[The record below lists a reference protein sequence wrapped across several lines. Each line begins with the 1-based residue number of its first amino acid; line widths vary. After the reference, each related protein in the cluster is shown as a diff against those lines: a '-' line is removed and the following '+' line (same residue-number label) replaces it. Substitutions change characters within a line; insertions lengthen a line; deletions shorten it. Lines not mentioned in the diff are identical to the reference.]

1 LRYEVETS
9 PAYSVLKVL
18 LENGEGIVAE
28 AGAMMAMKGNIEV
41 QTKTAGGILKGLLR
55 KLAVGETIFLNT
67 FTAREGSGII
77 WLAPSIPGDIT
88 YIQLKGNGLLVQDT
102 GYLAHYGAVDYELN
116 WRGIRGLLAEGNIV
130 WLRLYGDGGV
140 WVNSYGGIIC
150 KELGVG
156 ETIIVDNN
164 HLVAFDDTV
173 TLNIKKF
180 GGWKSFLFGGEG
192 IVVELKGPG
201 KVYMQTRI
209 LPLLAEVI
217 NRFLPKK

>member
-1 LRYEVETS
+1 MRYEVETS

-18 LENGEGIVAE
+18 LESGEGIVAE

-55 KLAVGETIFLNT
+55 KLAVGESIFLNT
-67 FTAREGSGII
+67 FTAREGGGII

-102 GYLAHYGAVDYELN
+102 GYLAHHGAVDYELN
-116 WRGIRGLLAEGNIV
+116 WRGIRGLLAEGNII

-156 ETIIVDNN
+156 ETITVDNN

>member
-1 LRYEVETS
+1 MRYEVETS

-18 LENGEGIVAE
+18 LESGEGIVAE

-55 KLAVGETIFLNT
+55 KLAVGESIFLNT
-67 FTAREGSGII
+67 FTAREGGGVI

>member
-1 LRYEVETS
+1 MRYEVETS

-18 LENGEGIVAE
+18 LESGESIVAE

-55 KLAVGETIFLNT
+55 KLAVGESIFLNT
-67 FTAREGSGII
+67 FTAREGGGVI

-156 ETIIVDNN
+156 ETITVDNN